1 MGLLHAKPDAGNR
14 PSAGRPHDASGI
26 MRRFGDHAAAVRIT
40 STPAQTGAKK
50 PPQKFCGGFVQ
61 NGNAPSI
68 S

>member
-1 MGLLHAKPDAGNR
+1 MQNR
-14 PSAGRPHDASGI
+14 TREIALRRADRTALRGSCGGRPHNE
-26 MRRFGDHAAAVRIT
+26 HA
-40 STPAQTGAKK
+40 AQTGAKK

>member
-1 MGLLHAKPDAGNR
+1 MQNR
-14 PSAGRPHDASGI
+14 TREIAL
-26 MRRFGDHAAAVRIT
+26 RRADRTALRG
-40 STPAQTGAKK
+40 SCGGMPAQTGAKK

>member
-1 MGLLHAKPDAGNR
+1 MQNRMRKSLLGGQVERH
-14 PSAGRPHDASGI
+14 
-26 MRRFGDHAAAVRIT
+26 FEDHAAAVRIT
-40 STPAQTGAKK
+40 SMPAQTGAKK